1 MPETEGRISS
11 QELILCS
18 VSSISHSKGHQN
30 PNPRLDLSNTQFWLA
45 EQHLVGAVMFF
56 FHVTSLNHGI
66 VIPINEDMLKRRVDI
81 EMIWGF
87 PYMEVP
93 QNGWF
98 IMKNLIKIDDLGVP
112 TI

>member
-1 MPETEGRISS
+1 
-11 QELILCS
+11 
-18 VSSISHSKGHQN
+18 
-30 PNPRLDLSNTQFWLA
+30 
-45 EQHLVGAVMFF
+45 
-56 FHVTSLNHGI
+56 

-98 IMKNLIKIDDLGVP
+98 IMKNPIKIDDLGVP
-112 TI
+112 PI